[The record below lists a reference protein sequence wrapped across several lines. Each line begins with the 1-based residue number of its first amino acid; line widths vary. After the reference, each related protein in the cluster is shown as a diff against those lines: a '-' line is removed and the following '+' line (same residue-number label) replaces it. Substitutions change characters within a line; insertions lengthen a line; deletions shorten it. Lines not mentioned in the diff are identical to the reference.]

1 MYLGKVLENCQSST
15 LFENHE
21 ETKSKDKNINSP
33 TIADRLALQS
43 DNVFSKSIDRPDCDE
58 EIINSTGS
66 FPSPF
71 YDYPENQGT
80 L

>member
-1 MYLGKVLENCQSST
+1 MYLGKVFENSQSSK

-21 ETKSKDKNINSP
+21 ETKSNDENINSA
-33 TIADRLALQS
+33 TIADRLAFQS
-43 DNVFSKSIDRPDCDE
+43 GNVFSKSIDRPDYDE
-58 EIINSTGS
+58 EIINSTAT